1 MKEIEQAYETL
12 YQAVEQQQ
20 ALSKCSFYEAYL
32 IVMEQIVRSE
42 EEEIPE
48 KMQEYYNVMESLSL
62 SQDQKRKVTQLV
74 LLKGMKL
81 ELLQA
86 NHQLTPD
93 AIGFIFTYL
102 IQTLTEEKKELNL
115 YDPANG
121 MGNLLATV
129 GVNLSIANETPHL
142 FASEID
148 DLLLAISAINAEWME
163 LPIQFFHQD
172 GVQMKVKDMDVV
184 LSDLPLGYYPLD
196 EIAQNYQ
203 VSVEEGHTYAH
214 HLLIESSMQALKED
228 GYGLYL
234 LPTTLLQSEQAP
246 NFTHWMQE
254 KAYLQAILPLPK
266 EWFQNEASQKG
277 IFIFQPK
284 TEKTAQKEVLMAEI
298 PSLNDPM
305 AMQNFLQSFKEWA
318 E

>member
-32 IVMEQIVRSE
+32 IVMEQIVRPE
-42 EEEIPE
+42 KEEIPE

-81 ELLQA
+81 EPLQA

-102 IQTLTEEKKELNL
+102 IQTLTEDKKELNI

-121 MGNLLATV
+121 IGNLLATV
-129 GVNLSIANETPHL
+129 GVNLSIAKETPHL

-172 GVQMKVKDMDVV
+172 GVQMKVKDMDIV

-203 VSVEEGHTYAH
+203 VSVKEGHTYAH
-214 HLLIESSMQALKED
+214 HLLIEASMQALKEE

-234 LPTTLLQSEQAP
+234 LPTALLQSEQAP
-246 NFTHWMQE
+246 NFTQWMQE
-254 KAYLQAILPLPK
+254 NAYLQAILPLPK

-284 TEKTAQKEVLMAEI
+284 TDNTAQKEVLMAEI

-305 AMQNFLQSFKEWA
+305 AMQKFLQSFKEWA